1 MMDGR
6 GFLLS
11 ILFQG
16 IILTSV
22 LAVEEESTS
31 RSARFITRENKQLKD
46 HVVKRLESPS
56 LLSCSQQCLR
66 NPWCTSTNYK
76 ASSKKDDKGTCELN
90 KHEISLIND
99 NTKFL
104 EQEGTTFSMRLEVL
118 QLNYILNNSLEFFRF
133 VNIERDIVRKMELYL
148 GFGYAL

>member
-1 MMDGR
+1 MMEG
-6 GFLLS
+6 GGVLLL

-16 IILTSV
+16 VLFTSV
-22 LAVEEESTS
+22 FAVEEESTS
-31 RSARFITRENKQLKD
+31 RFARFITQENKQLKD

-76 ASSKKDDKGTCELN
+76 ASSKKDGKGTCELN

-99 NTKFL
+99 NTKFS
-104 EQEGTTFSMRLEVL
+104 EQEGTTFSMRLEVVR
-118 QLNYILNNSLEFFRF
+118 LNDILYNSLQIFFS
-133 VNIERDIVRKMELYL
+133 
-148 GFGYAL
+148 